1 MGKESVGYTHS
12 GTLFTLKKKEI
23 LLFVMTWI
31 S

>member
-1 MGKESVGYTHS
+1 MDKENAGYTHG

-31 S
+31 N